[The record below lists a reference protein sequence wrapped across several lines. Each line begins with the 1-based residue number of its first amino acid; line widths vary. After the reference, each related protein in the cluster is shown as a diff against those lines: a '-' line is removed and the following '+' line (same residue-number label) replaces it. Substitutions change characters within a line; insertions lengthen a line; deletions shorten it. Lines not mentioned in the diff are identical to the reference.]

1 MKWVLPEYIE
11 DILPAEAA
19 RIESLRRL
27 VLDLFFKN
35 KFELVMPPL
44 LEYMDSLL
52 TGTGHDMELR
62 TFKVVDQLSG
72 RMMGVRADITPQV
85 ARIDAHLLNRK
96 GVTRLCY
103 CGSVLH
109 TRPLVPGATREPI
122 QIGAEIFG
130 EAGVAADLEILRL
143 LCDSLAL
150 AGVRGARV
158 DIGHVAVFRSIVREA
173 KVNAELEAELFE
185 ALQKKDVPALKSLT
199 RKINSLARN
208 AILLLPE
215 LYGGAEVLAIAEK
228 KLPKIDS
235 LQKALKTLRALANA
249 CSIQAS
255 FDLAELRGYHYHS
268 GVVFDAY
275 CGGGAASASILI
287 ARGGRYDEVG
297 KAFGRARPATGFS
310 IDLRSLASIKKSNG
324 KKKKKK

>member
-11 DILPAEAA
+11 DILPAEAM
-19 RIESLRRL
+19 RIEALRRK
-27 VLDLFFKN
+27 VLDLFFAK
-35 KFELVMPPL
+35 KYELVMPPL

-52 TGTGHDMELR
+52 TGTGHDLELR

-109 TRPLVPGATREPI
+109 TRPQGPGATREPI
-122 QIGAEIFG
+122 QIGAEMYG
-130 EAGVAADLEILRL
+130 APGVEADVEILEL
-143 LCDSLAL
+143 LCRALEL
-150 AGVRGARV
+150 AGVRNARV
-158 DIGHVAVFRSIVREA
+158 DIGHVAVFRTLAQAA
-173 KVNAELEAELFE
+173 KVGPEGEAQLFE
-185 ALQKKDVPALKSLT
+185 ALQRKDTPSLKEHSRKLPGKMREAL
-199 RKINSLARN
+199 
-208 AILLLPE
+208 LLLPN
-215 LYGGAEVLAIAEK
+215 LYGDAKVLDEAEA
-228 KLPKIDS
+228 KLPKLAGIS
-235 LQKALKTLRALANA
+235 RALATLRKLA
-249 CSIQAS
+249 KTCKFPAS

-275 CGGGAASASILI
+275 CDGVAGAV

-310 IDLRSLASIKKSNG
+310 IDLRSLAGAVK
-324 KKKKKK
+324 

>member
-1 MKWVLPEYIE
+1 MRWLLPEYIE

-19 RIESLRRL
+19 RIEQLRRKI
-27 VLDLFFKN
+27 LDLFFKHDY
-35 KFELVMPPL
+35 ELVMPPL

-52 TGTGHDMELR
+52 TGTGRDLELR

-72 RMMGVRADITPQV
+72 RMMGLRADITPQV

-109 TRPLVPGATREPI
+109 TRPASPGATREPI
-122 QIGAEIFG
+122 QIGAERYG
-130 EAGVAADLEILRL
+130 DAGVEADLEILRL
-143 LCDSLAL
+143 LCKAL
-150 AGVRGARV
+150 QLARV
-158 DIGHVAVFRSIVREA
+158 RNARIAIGHVAVFRSLARA
-173 KVNAELEAELFE
+173 AQAGPELEAQLFE
-185 ALQKKDVPALKSLT
+185 ALQRKDVPELRNLSRALEAKVRS
-199 RKINSLARN
+199 

-215 LYGGAEVLAIAEK
+215 LYGGAEVLAAAEK
-228 KLPKIDS
+228 ELPRLAGLTGALATLRRLARACKLPV
-235 LQKALKTLRALANA
+235 
-249 CSIQAS
+249 S

-268 GVVFDAY
+268 GVVLDAY
-275 CGGGAASASILI
+275 CDGVTGAV

-310 IDLRSLASIKKSNG
+310 IYLRSLAG
-324 KKKKKK
+324 AVR

>member
-1 MKWVLPEYIE
+1 LGKKLMRWLLPEYIE

-19 RIESLRRL
+19 RIEQLRRKI
-27 VLDLFFKN
+27 LDLFFKHDY
-35 KFELVMPPL
+35 ELVMPPL

-52 TGTGHDMELR
+52 TGTGRDLELR

-72 RMMGVRADITPQV
+72 RMMGLRADITPQV

-109 TRPLVPGATREPI
+109 TRPASPGATREPI
-122 QIGAEIFG
+122 QIGAERYG
-130 EAGVAADLEILRL
+130 DAGVEADLEILQL
-143 LCDSLAL
+143 LCKAL
-150 AGVRGARV
+150 QLARV
-158 DIGHVAVFRSIVREA
+158 RNARIAIGHVAVFRSLARA
-173 KVNAELEAELFE
+173 AQAGPELEAQLFE
-185 ALQKKDVPALKSLT
+185 ALQRKDVPELRNLSRALEAKVRS
-199 RKINSLARN
+199 

-215 LYGGAEVLAIAEK
+215 LYGGAEVLAAAERELPRLAGLTGALATLRRLAK
-228 KLPKIDS
+228 ACKLPV
-235 LQKALKTLRALANA
+235 
-249 CSIQAS
+249 S

-268 GVVFDAY
+268 GVVLDAY
-275 CGGGAASASILI
+275 CDGVTGAV

-310 IDLRSLASIKKSNG
+310 IYLRSLAG
-324 KKKKKK
+324 AVR

>member
-1 MKWVLPEYIE
+1 MKWVLPEYLE

-19 RIESLRRL
+19 RIERLRRAI
-27 VLDLFFKN
+27 LDLFFSK
-35 KFELVMPPL
+35 KYELVMPPL
-44 LEYMDSLL
+44 LEYVDSLL
-52 TGTGHDMELR
+52 TGTGHDLELR

-109 TRPLVPGATREPI
+109 TRPLSPGATREPI
-122 QIGAEIFG
+122 QIGAEMYG
-130 EAGVAADLEILRL
+130 APGAAADVEMLEL
-143 LCDSLAL
+143 LCRALAL
-150 AGVRGARV
+150 ARVRNARV
-158 DIGHVAVFRSIVREA
+158 DIGHVAVFRAIARA
-173 KVNAELEAELFE
+173 AGAPPPLEAELFE
-185 ALQKKDVPALKSLT
+185 ALQRKDVPALRTLT
-199 RKINSLARN
+199 KKLEPGTQKAL
-208 AILLLPE
+208 LLLPN
-215 LYGGAEVLAIAEK
+215 LYGGAEVLDEAEK
-228 KLPKIDS
+228 RLPKLPP
-235 LQKALKTLRALANA
+235 LKAAFATLRKLAQA
-249 CSIQAS
+249 CKIPAS

-275 CGGGAASASILI
+275 CDGVSGAV

-310 IDLRSLASIKKSNG
+310 IDLRSLSSR
-324 KKKKKK
+324 